1 MLRVG
6 FQMDPLDNIDP
17 LSDTSFRLAE
27 EAQNRGYSVF
37 HYLPDEL
44 TYSRKKIFVNKYLF
58 KNKSRINFQ
67 KITVNK
73 VIKTVLSIVK

>member
-6 FQMDPLDNIDP
+6 FQMDPLENIDP

-44 TYSRKKIFVNKYLF
+44 TYSKTKFL
-58 KNKSRINFQ
+58 Q
-67 KITVNK
+67 K
-73 VIKTVLSIVK
+73 VILLN

>member
-6 FQMDPLDNIDP
+6 FQMDPLENIDP

-44 TYSRKKIFVNKYLF
+44 TYSKNKIFANL
-58 KNKSRINFQ
+58 
-67 KITVNK
+67 
-73 VIKTVLSIVK
+73 

>member
-6 FQMDPLDNIDP
+6 FQMDPLENIDP

-44 TYSRKKIFVNKYLF
+44 TYIETKYL
-58 KNKSRINFQ
+58 Q
-67 KITVNK
+67 K
-73 VIKTVLSIVK
+73 VILLN